1 MPQFDSAG
9 SLTVI
14 ATRNPGA
21 GALDPANGGPDPAD
35 GRPDHGVADAEDRV
49 AAEVLAALDGE
60 QVHFTGRR
68 PGKEIDQLLSGRIL
82 VIGDDADLAAVATR
96 LQRRELLA
104 AVEVAYAPVSRT
116 PVAQLW
122 SLPVGARSVPLA
134 RRGDP
139 DLVPLLRDDKG
150 GVLVGEATIGPVRGS
165 VYIDEYRVL
174 NGPAR
179 GLIIQPD
186 AAKGLSV
193 TVVYRR
199 VLMFGRRPI
208 SQQGRAL
215 EINVAPTRL
224 IADGRER
231 ETPVDR
237 WNYYKHTEPMRL
249 VRGVVD

>member
-21 GALDPANGGPDPAD
+21 RGPDPVGGRSERPSD
-35 GRPDHGVADAEDRV
+35 GAEDRV
-49 AAEVLAALDGE
+49 AAEVLAALGGE
-60 QVHFTGRR
+60 RVHFTGRR

-96 LQRRELLA
+96 LLRRELLA

-122 SLPVGARSVPLA
+122 SLPVGVRSVLLA
-134 RRGDP
+134 QHGDP
-139 DLVPLLRDDKG
+139 DLVPLLRDDRG

-193 TVVYRR
+193 TVVPRR
-199 VLMFGRRPI
+199 ILMFGRRPI

-215 EINVAPTRL
+215 EITVAPTRL

-231 ETPVDR
+231 DTPVDR
-237 WNYYKHTEPMRL
+237 WNYYRHTEPMRL